1 MPGCC
6 NPSPNP
12 AGMPLVGENPSSLCF
27 LEEEE
32 QRYSEFPRAGQA
44 VLKPAGTALGEGRSC
59 AEREG
64 NSRHSYS
71 WEGGIQVKH
80 HPEVDSKTL
89 ASISSLKLNS
99 GLFFF
104 WSGLRST

>member
-12 AGMPLVGENPSSLCF
+12 AGMPLVGENPSSLPAQPAPSPALCS
-27 LEEEE
+27 L
-32 QRYSEFPRAGQA
+32 PRHSRKRSSDIQI
-44 VLKPAGTALGEGRSC
+44 PGTALGEGRSC

-64 NSRHSYS
+64 NSWHSYG

-80 HPEVDSKTL
+80 HPEVDSETL
-89 ASISSLKLNS
+89 ASDQLA
-99 GLFFF
+99 
-104 WSGLRST
+104 